1 MSLWVV
7 LRGSRRHGTTILVH
21 NRNQSNIVG
30 FRYMVNLLV
39 TNGALPPVKGFVVL
53 FQEQRHELLLGE
65 LRRNGAVRV
74 SDLARELGVSE
85 LTIRRDIAAL
95 AARNLLHRVH
105 GGATLP
111 RRARATGRPRAFTIG
126 MVVPSL
132 DFYWPPVV
140 AGARAAAAALGVTV
154 QLRGSSYDPDE
165 DRRQIGRLID
175 AGQVQGLLLA
185 PSIEG
190 DEMLDW
196 IGRLPVPVI
205 LVERQPRGWHPQ
217 ARQAEWVRSDHA
229 LGLEMAVHHLREHG
243 HRRIGLLLSAGSPT
257 SAHLRLGWLA
267 AGLPEPVG
275 LDDPLHPRRIRE
287 VLAESRRAGL
297 TALVVHSDPQA
308 IAVAQVCAEEGL
320 RIPEDLALVS
330 YDDEVAH
337 LADPALTAIRPPKN
351 HVGRLAVELM
361 VSRLHDGD
369 RRPGRGVL
377 VAPELVVRQ
386 SSPFHVRV

>member
-1 MSLWVV
+1 M
-7 LRGSRRHGTTILVH
+7 
-21 NRNQSNIVG
+21 
-30 FRYMVNLLV
+30 
-39 TNGALPPVKGFVVL
+39 L
-53 FQEQRHELLLGE
+53 FQEQRHEVLLGE
-65 LRRNGAVRV
+65 LRRHGAVRV
-74 SDLARELGVSE
+74 SELARELGVSE

-95 AARNLLHRVH
+95 AARNLVHRVH

-111 RRARATGRPRAFTIG
+111 RRARVVGRPPGFTIG

-132 DFYWPPVV
+132 DFYWPPIV

-185 PSIEG
+185 PSLTG

-196 IGRLPVPVI
+196 IGRLPVPVV
-205 LVERQPRGWHPQ
+205 LVERQPPRWHPP
-217 ARQAEWVRSDHA
+217 AKQAEWVRTDHV
-229 LGLEMAVHHLREHG
+229 LGLEMAVHHLHEHG
-243 HRRIGLLLSAGSPT
+243 HRKFGLVLATGSPT
-257 SAHLRLGWLA
+257 SAHLRQGWRA
-267 AGLPEPVG
+267 AGLPEPID
-275 LDDPLHPRRIRE
+275 LDDRAIRD
-287 VLAESRRAGL
+287 VPAASRRAGL
-297 TALVVHSDPQA
+297 TALIVHSDPQA
-308 IAVAQVCAEEGL
+308 IAVAQVYAEEGL
-320 RIPEDLALVS
+320 RIPEDLALIS

-337 LADPALTAIRPPKN
+337 LAEPALTAIRPPKN

-361 VSRLHDGD
+361 VSRLVDGD
-369 RRPGRGVL
+369 RRPARGVL